1 MTRDR
6 PTSSQ
11 SPDPGTAPDSTPKNR
26 ALVVVPEE
34 MRRWTREIGPQLT
47 TLLGKLGL
55 LPLTGRRET
64 PGVSKG
70 GAYDIGSTDFRK
82 ACAILADGTVCF
94 VKAYN
99 TAEIAVELAQLRGR
113 YDLPDETDRRP
124 VTLAEMGALYGETNA
139 ALVTHQ
145 PKRGQVMFQKV
156 LAEAAALGASDIKL
170 VERNTHGVLRI
181 KVGSGEFTHGAE
193 WQLEDVKEAISWIY
207 GKRDGGGDKPSM
219 IEGVADGF
227 SIGQAA
233 KLPGMPKGIAAFR
246 GQLAWQGD
254 VKRFLN
260 LRLLPEANRQSY
272 GDLAALGL
280 EDDILDA
287 LAAERRSDTG
297 LVILGGSTGDGKSTT
312 LVRHLERLYAERDGN
327 ISICTIEDPIE
338 YPAIGDGV
346 VQFPVA
352 PGKTPEERSANYSKM
367 LMTFVRINPDVGMV
381 SEVRSAND
389 VNEVLHFVTS
399 GHKVYTTVHANSAGG
414 VLPRLIAFGVR
425 PEELAGPDAVNS
437 VIRQKLVPQLCPHC
451 AEPLS
456 GPAHAHVADWLGED
470 PLFAARGSGHLTL
483 LRRNHAGCEQ
493 CLAPYSK
500 LTGPLA
506 ATAKAAWAG
515 YARRRATAELIRLD
529 NDYRKLVVERDQIGA
544 LEYWK
549 MPVERGGMG
558 GIPIETR
565 LRRLVATGVT
575 DYEYVTNEVLPDPPR
590 AIAGSVRQDGGKMI

>member
-1 MTRDR
+1 
-6 PTSSQ
+6 
-11 SPDPGTAPDSTPKNR
+11 
-26 ALVVVPEE
+26 
-34 MRRWTREIGPQLT
+34 MRKWTREIGPHLT

-64 PGVSKG
+64 PEVSKG
-70 GAYDIGSTDFRK
+70 GAYDIGGTDFRK

-124 VTLAEMGALYGETNA
+124 VTLAEMGALYGEERSER
-139 ALVTHQ
+139 VTA
-145 PKRGQVMFQKV
+145 RASAGQLRMQRV
-156 LAEAAALGASDIKL
+156 LSEAAALGASDIKL
-170 VERNTHGVLRI
+170 IERGTHGLLRI
-181 KVGSGEFTHGAE
+181 KVGAGEFTHGAE
-193 WQLEDVKEAISWIY
+193 WRLDEAVEGIKWIY
-207 GKRDGGGDKPSM
+207 DYRDGGSGQPTLVKGAS
-219 IEGVADGF
+219 AQF
-227 SIGQAA
+227 SIGQAG
-233 KLPGMPKGIAAFR
+233 KLPGMPPGISAFR
-246 GQLAWQGD
+246 GQIAWHANQLH
-254 VKRFLN
+254 FLN
-260 LRLLPEANRQSY
+260 LRLLPEATAQSY
-272 GDLAALGL
+272 GDLAGLGL
-280 EDDILDA
+280 DQDILDA

-312 LVRHLERLYAERDGN
+312 LVRHLEKLYEERNGK

-346 VQFPVA
+346 VQFAVV
-352 PGKTPEERSANYSKM
+352 PGETPEERSANYSRA
-367 LMTFVRINPDVGMV
+367 LMVFVRINPDVGMV
-381 SEVRSAND
+381 SEIRSAND

-414 VLPRLIAFGVR
+414 VLPRMIAFGVR
-425 PEELAGPDAVNS
+425 PEELAGPDVVNS
-437 VIRQKLVPQLCPHC
+437 VLRQKLVPQLCPHC

-456 GPAHAHVADWLGED
+456 GPAHAKVEDWLGED
-470 PLFAARGSGHLTL
+470 PLFAARGAGPLTL
-483 LRRNHAGCEQ
+483 LRRNPAGCEH
-493 CLAPYSK
+493 CLAPYAK

-506 ATAKAAWAG
+506 ATARAAWAG

-544 LEYWK
+544 MEYWLT
-549 MPVERGGMG
+549 PVERGGMG

-565 LRRLVATGVT
+565 LRRLVAQGVT

-590 AIAGSVRQDGGKMI
+590 AIAGPVRQDGGRKT